1 MQKIIIM
8 NKFASRVRIK
18 PMGSVGTFFQIIFGL
33 AVCIFVIKITEG
45 DVFFGRIFM
54 LIGICVGGY
63 IIAKAIQSRLA
74 MRKFEKGSTRTTAWV
89 TDRYV
94 KSQPGNYGAD
104 IDRYYVV
111 IKFTAVE
118 KEWTL
123 KAMVNKELYDKTDIN
138 PLSVIYADYDPR
150 CVLLEGES
158 EFERFV

>member
-1 MQKIIIM
+1 MQM
-8 NKFASRVRIK
+8 YLLPFRR
-18 PMGSVGTFFQIIFGL
+18 
-33 AVCIFVIKITEG
+33 
-45 DVFFGRIFM
+45 
-54 LIGICVGGY
+54 
-63 IIAKAIQSRLA
+63 
-74 MRKFEKGSTRTTAWV
+74 FEKVYR
-89 TDRYV
+89 
-94 KSQPGNYGAD
+94 KSHSVDYGGV
-104 IDRYYVV
+104 IHSYYVV